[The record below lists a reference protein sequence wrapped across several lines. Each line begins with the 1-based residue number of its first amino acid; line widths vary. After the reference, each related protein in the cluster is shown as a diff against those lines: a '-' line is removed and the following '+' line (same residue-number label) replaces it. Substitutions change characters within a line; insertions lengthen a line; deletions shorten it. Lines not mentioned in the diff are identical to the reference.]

1 MKNLKDIKAFLFDLD
16 GVLIDSESEYTKI
29 WNAIEQQFPTG
40 IDNFPI
46 VIKGTTL
53 EDILS
58 TYFMDK
64 ETRKK
69 VEKELYRLEK
79 AMKYTYSPGARQ
91 LLLNLK
97 EKNIPV
103 ALVTSSNS
111 DKMKHLYNDIPEFS
125 SFFDAIIVGEMVEHS
140 KPNPEGYLKAAA
152 LLGINPEECVVVEDS
167 LQGIKAGRN
176 SGATVI
182 GIAGTLPEEVLRPEA
197 DVLFN
202 NIQELADYAA
212 ASL

>member
-111 DKMKHLYNDIPEFS
+111 DKMKHLYNDILEFS